1 MACLVKIVQLT
12 PFFLSFSS
20 ISLLSANHYLCRRS
34 VPWEA
39 KKIYRNNFFFS
50 PYLPS
55 QPLHIMRK
63 KLNFQCHFKTFWNLW
78 IWSLTNTQ
86 ICLKGKSTKQ
96 YCVGGSEWV
105 RVWVVL
111 CHIQTDPDPPPWLI
125 PRTWI
130 ISSLHNTRNPST
142 SISTSTHRNQRN
154 LISQWNSPH
163 LNSKHAIYNPRCNTC
178 HLYSKDKHTT
188 TSDCW

>member
-1 MACLVKIVQLT
+1 MGSGENLLQLFV
-12 PFFLSFSS
+12 FFS
-20 ISLLSANHYLCRRS
+20 
-34 VPWEA
+34 
-39 KKIYRNNFFFS
+39 S

-63 KLNFQCHFKTFWNLW
+63 SWTFNVISRRSEIYG
-78 IWSLTNTQ
+78 IWSRTNTQ

-142 SISTSTHRNQRN
+142 STHCNQRN

-178 HLYSKDKHTT
+178 HLYSKDKHTS
-188 TSDCW
+188 TSDC